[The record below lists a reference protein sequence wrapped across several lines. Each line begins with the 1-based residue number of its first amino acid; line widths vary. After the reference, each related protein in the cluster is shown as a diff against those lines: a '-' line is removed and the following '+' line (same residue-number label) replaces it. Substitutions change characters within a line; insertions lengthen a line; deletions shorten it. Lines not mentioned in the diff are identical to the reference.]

1 MLCRRCVSLYF
12 VRREAA
18 EPVSAGPCEGVR
30 DGRMRK
36 PDSGLLLSV
45 AGAVRRP
52 SPPRCA
58 ECDCSATFLTLP
70 VPNVRRGPPQRFPIR
85 ALNGSRL
92 AVPSRRDGTFKVAGE
107 QFGSTRKVRG
117 SVCMGRNPRRQV
129 VGRPDSRIRLPPTTD
144 HRSHFDSR
152 SIRFSH
158 FVYYGD
164 VKNAYQ
170 NLISARNGLRI
181 SGLEFGF
188 DRDSK
193 RIGNSRSSREE
204 LNRFDREAYQEN
216 IT

>member
-1 MLCRRCVSLYF
+1 
-12 VRREAA
+12 
-18 EPVSAGPCEGVR
+18 
-30 DGRMRK
+30 
-36 PDSGLLLSV
+36 
-45 AGAVRRP
+45 
-52 SPPRCA
+52 
-58 ECDCSATFLTLP
+58 
-70 VPNVRRGPPQRFPIR
+70 
-85 ALNGSRL
+85 
-92 AVPSRRDGTFKVAGE
+92 
-107 QFGSTRKVRG
+107 
-117 SVCMGRNPRRQV
+117 V

-144 HRSHFDSR
+144 HRPRFDSR